1 MKKLKKLLAGA
12 FALVLAVALLPIQPA
27 MTVQASTVLKTSAT
41 IDTGLKGSLTVY
53 KYEYN
58 GASGSE
64 GTGEA
69 TDSVPSDAN
78 LLAGA
83 GFTIYKVNDINLL
96 NYYSTNPATL
106 PAVTDYF
113 TDGDFDKG
121 IDTTKVTKVGNELTT
136 GTDGKVTFSN
146 LELGFY
152 IVVETT
158 VPDAVTSEMNPFI
171 VSIPMTTV
179 DGDNWLYDVTVFPKN
194 KTSYGGV
201 TLEKVDAADSN
212 IKLEGVEFKLEKFI
226 GDDEDDDADW
236 IEITKA
242 AGAGGDNTG
251 ADLTLTTGSD
261 GKITVAGLTQGTY
274 RFTEVSLG
282 NTSDDTGN
290 GGYILDAYTHYV
302 FVVNADKTIS
312 YDKNG
317 DGDKEDSGE
326 NDANM
331 VITVTND
338 KPDFEKEVKDRTDTS
353 ADTQWG
359 IDSDYNVGDTIPY
372 RLTIEVPTKITML
385 DLFTVTDTPT
395 NLRDDTTSIKLTYGG
410 TKAAAFA
417 ENALE
422 VSKDA
427 YTVAA
432 TTDGNGFVITFVP
445 SKMANYAG
453 KYIGISYNATLLDT
467 AVVTTKGNPNT
478 AKLEY
483 NNKIDSDGNGQGTD
497 KIEDNATIYTFE
509 IDIVK
514 KAQSATGTALADVEF
529 DLYKEVE
536 SSTTGAITGD
546 DAKAVGLDSSKY
558 WLKINTSSLKT
569 DSNGKVSQSRLA
581 NGTYYLVE
589 TKTKAGYNLLKE
601 PVEVKLEV
609 EYRTS
614 YSEATEWTVDASGN
628 ASIVKTTI
636 NWSQTTFTG
645 TDDSDTT
652 NDATDGKDGSEEVV
666 VINKEGFTLPTT
678 GGMGTGI
685 FVFVGVSMMAAAVIL
700 FVTTKKKEAGKAAK

>member
-1 MKKLKKLLAGA
+1 MKKLLTGLLA
-12 FALVLAVALLPIQPA
+12 LVMAITTVAIQTPIVA
-27 MTVQASTVLKTSAT
+27 KADTATTTSAT
-41 IDTGLKGSLTVY
+41 IDTTLKGSLTIY

-58 GASGSE
+58 GTAGST
-64 GTGEA
+64 GTGES

-83 GFTIYKVNDINLL
+83 GFTIYKVNDIDLAT
-96 NYYSTNPATL
+96 YYGTNPTTL

-113 TDGDFDKG
+113 IDNDLTKG
-121 IDTTKVTKVGNELTT
+121 IDTTKVTQVGTEQTT
-136 GTDGKVTFSN
+136 GTDGKATFSN
-146 LELGFY
+146 LDLGFY

-158 VPDAVTSEMNPFI
+158 VPDAVTTEMNPFI

-179 DGDNWLYDVTVFPKN
+179 DGDNWLYDVTVYPKN

-201 TLEKVDAADSN
+201 TLEKVDAADST
-212 IKLEGVEFKLEKFI
+212 IKLEGVEFKLEKLT
-226 GDDEDDDADW
+226 GDDPTDADDW
-236 IEITKA
+236 TEITKA

-251 ADLTLTTGSD
+251 ADLTLATGSN
-261 GKITVAGLTQGTY
+261 GQIVVEGLSQGTY

-282 NTSDDTGN
+282 NTSTDTGN
-290 GGYILDAYTHYV
+290 GGYILDAYTHYE

-317 DGDKEDSGE
+317 DGDTEDSGE
-326 NDANM
+326 RDANM
-331 VITVTND
+331 VITVEND

-395 NLRDDTTSIKLTYGG
+395 NLKDDTTSIKLTYGD

-417 ENALE
+417 DGASE
-422 VSKDA
+422 VSTDA
-427 YTVAA
+427 YTVAES
-432 TTDGNGFVITFVP
+432 GNGFVITFDP
-445 SKMANYAG
+445 SQMADYAG
-453 KYIGISYNATLLDT
+453 KYIGISYNAELLDT
-467 AVVTTKGNPNT
+467 AVFTTKGNPNT

-483 NNKIDSDGNGQGTD
+483 NNSIDSDGNGQGTD

-514 KAQSATGTALADVEF
+514 KAESSTGTALADVEF
-529 DLYKEVE
+529 DLYKEVA
-536 SSTTGAITGD
+536 STTTGAITGD
-546 DAKAVGLDSSKY
+546 DAKAVGLDTSKY
-558 WLKINTSSLKT
+558 WLKINTNSLKT
-569 DSNGKVSQSRLA
+569 DSHGKVSQSGLA

-589 TKTKAGYNLLKE
+589 TKTNAGYNLLSA
-601 PVEVKLEV
+601 PVVVTLEV
-609 EYRTS
+609 EYTTS
-614 YSEATEWTVDASGN
+614 YAEATEWTVDASGN

-636 NWSQTTFTG
+636 DWTQTTFTG

-666 VINKEGFTLPTT
+666 VINKAGFTLPAT
-678 GGMGTGI
+678 GGVGTYI

-700 FVTTKKKEAGKAAK
+700 FFTTKKKEVQKN

>member
-27 MTVQASTVLKTSAT
+27 MTVQASTVQKTSAT
-41 IDTGLKGSLTVY
+41 IDTGLKGRLTVY

-58 GASGSE
+58 GTSGSK

-69 TDSVPSDAN
+69 TDTVPNDAN

-83 GFTIYKVNDINLL
+83 GFTIYKVNSIDLL
-96 NYYSTNPATL
+96 DYYSTNPTDL
-106 PAVTDYF
+106 PSVTDYF
-113 TDGDFDKG
+113 IDGDFDKG
-121 IDTTKVTKVGNELTT
+121 IDTTKVTKVGSEQTT

-212 IKLEGVEFKLEKFI
+212 IKLEGVEFKLEKFT
-226 GDDEDDDADW
+226 GDDEDDDNDW

-261 GKITVAGLTQGTY
+261 GKITVEGLTQGTY

-317 DGDKEDSGE
+317 DGDTEDSGE
-326 NDANM
+326 KDANM

-338 KPDFEKEVKDRTDTS
+338 KPDLWKEVQDRTDGT
-353 ADTQWG
+353 WG

-385 DLFTVTDTPT
+385 DLFKVTDTPT
-395 NLRDDTTSIKLTYGG
+395 NLEDDTTSIKLTYGD

-417 ENALE
+417 DAASP
-422 VSKDA
+422 VSADA
-427 YTVAA
+427 YSVAK
-432 TTDGNGFVITFVP
+432 DGNGFVITFVP
-445 SKMANYAG
+445 SEMGDYAG
-453 KYIGISYNATLLDT
+453 KYIGISYEAELLST

-483 NNKIDSDGNGQGTD
+483 NNSIDSDGNGQGTD

-514 KAQSATGTALADVEF
+514 KAQSANGTALADVEF
-529 DLYKEVE
+529 DLYKEAD

-546 DAKAVGLDSSKY
+546 DAKAVGLDSNKY

-609 EYRTS
+609 EYTTS

-652 NDATDGKDGSEEVV
+652 NDAIDGKDGSEEVV